1 MSNIV
6 LSHELAQRV
15 TLALRSGHLPPTEF
29 QLLAEDIL
37 GDQRVATLR
46 ASIAGA
52 PDSELIETIDLKRRY
67 LAMRYHEWLGK
78 VGA

>member
-1 MSNIV
+1 MSNTV

-29 QLLAEDIL
+29 QLLAEDIN
-37 GDQRVATLR
+37 GDRRVAALR
-46 ASIAGA
+46 ASIAGV
-52 PDSELIETIDLKRRY
+52 PDSGLAEAIDLKCRY